1 MRLVRF
7 LPLCALAST
16 VFCGTAAMAE
26 QFAAAKV
33 RIVERIDESSLVVLK
48 GNTHP
53 AANAKNDLGRV
64 APTLP
69 MTDLILVLS
78 RDPAQQAA
86 FDKFVANQYDP
97 ATSGSPLSKWEPTSV
112 PRNRISPASQTG

>member
-7 LPLCALAST
+7 LPLCALASA
-16 VFCGTAAMAE
+16 VLCGTAAMA
-26 QFAAAKV
+26 QHFAAPTV
-33 RIVERIDESSLVVLK
+33 RIVDRIDETSLVTLK

-64 APTLP
+64 SPTLP

-86 FDKFVANQYDP
+86 FDKFVASQYDP
-97 ATSGSPLSKWEPTSV
+97 DSPNFHQWLTPEQVGDGFGP
-112 PRNRISPASQTG
+112 